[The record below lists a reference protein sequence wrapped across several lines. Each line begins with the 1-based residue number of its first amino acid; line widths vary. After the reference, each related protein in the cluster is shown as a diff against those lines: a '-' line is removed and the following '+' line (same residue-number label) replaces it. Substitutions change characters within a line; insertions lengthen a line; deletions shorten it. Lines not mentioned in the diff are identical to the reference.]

1 MFRRVDQS
9 TILARFLEAVSA
21 RLARQRGLPV
31 VIGVVLIAISFAI
44 QLLNLAAPT
53 PFLDL
58 LWALTHHIGLLVA
71 LIGLLL
77 IEPLG
82 R

>member
-1 MFRRVDQS
+1 MFRRIDRSPV
-9 TILARFLEAVSA
+9 LARFLEGVSA

-31 VIGVVLIAISFAI
+31 VLGVVLIAVSFAI
-44 QLLNLAAPT
+44 QLVNLAAPA
-53 PFLDL
+53 PLLDL
-58 LWALTHHIGLLVA
+58 LWTLTHHIGLLTA